1 MRVAYCGN
9 FSVSFSTESHVAA
22 SLEHLGHTVLRI
34 QEGTV
39 RATDIA
45 RSVKDFSSDM
55 YLHTQTR
62 GLADSGGTPDE
73 RRSMLEDIKS
83 IGIPTVGYHLDLFF
97 GLDRAEY
104 VRTDPYFQVDHF
116 FSTDGGHDAEWKDAG
131 VNHYWLPP
139 GVYHAEAIDG
149 TPRDE
154 YRCDVAF
161 VGSWKSYAH
170 VEHWPIRRM
179 MLKQLQ
185 RRYGRGFRTF
195 PQGPAVRGIDLTDL
209 YASVKVVVGD
219 SCLAGNIKGYW
230 SDRVPETMGR
240 GGFLVH
246 PYVEDIDEVHPFINF
261 FHQQD
266 WGFMCD
272 IVDHYLADDG
282 LREERRQQQAQHTRD
297 HHTYAHKMQTV
308 IDTVFA

>member
-22 SLEHLGHTVLRI
+22 SLEHLGHMVLRI

-45 RSVKDFSSDM
+45 RMVKAFSADM

-104 VRTDPYFQVDHF
+104 VRTDPYFQTDFF
-116 FSTDGGHDAEWKDAG
+116 FSTDGGHDAEWADAG

-149 TPRDE
+149 TSRDE

-161 VGSWKSYAH
+161 VGSWKAYAH
-170 VEHWPIRRM
+170 VEHWTVRRM

-185 RRYGRGFRTF
+185 RRYGRHFRTF
-195 PQGPAVRGIDLTDL
+195 PQGPAVRGMDLTDL

-219 SCLAGNIKGYW
+219 SCLAGLVPGYW
-230 SDRVPETMGR
+230 SDRCPETMGR
-240 GGFLVH
+240 GAMLVH
-246 PYVEDIDEVHPFINF
+246 PFVEGILDVHPHVCTYPRTDWQAMFKLIDEH
-261 FHQQD
+261 
-266 WGFMCD
+266 
-272 IVDHYLADDG
+272 LADDTM
-282 LREERRQQQAQHTRD
+282 REARRHVSAQHTRD
-297 HHTYAHKMQTV
+297 YHTYASRMQTV
-308 IDTVFA
+308 INTVFA